1 MKPFAVNKNSWH
13 YKMNVE
19 MCKTND
25 TLKTSDYAVKYVQS
39 KDNLCSYWQLTLWSM
54 FKVLVVTTFVLGAI
68 GAILWVLY
76 MIGYGFIYHTAE
88 ALVTT
93 GVLTGFVA
101 FLIGIIMLGTWFD
114 KRKKIKLNKILHD
127 GETETSLA
135 KAKYSA
141 WKNGFCVPVEFK
153 E

>member
-39 KDNLCSYWQLTLWSM
+39 KDNLCSYWQLTLWSL
-54 FKVLVVTTFVLGAI
+54 FKVLVVITFVIAVVGAL
-68 GAILWVLY
+68 LWVLY
-76 MIGYGFIYHTAE
+76 MIGYGFLYHTPQALASTG
-88 ALVTT
+88 ALVIFFGSII
-93 GVLTGFVA
+93 GVSVGV
-101 FLIGIIMLGTWFD
+101 TWAQN
-114 KRKKIKLNKILHD
+114 RRTVKLNKILHN

-135 KAKYSA
+135 KAKYSS

>member
-1 MKPFAVNKNSWH
+1 MKLFSVNKNSWH
-13 YKMNVE
+13 YKLNLE
-19 MCKTND
+19 MCQTNG
-25 TLKTSDYAVKYVQS
+25 TLKSEGYAQRYVQS
-39 KDNLCSYWQLTLWSM
+39 KDNLCSYWQLTLYSI
-54 FKVLVVTTFVLGAI
+54 FKVLVVATFVLAVTGAL
-68 GAILWVLY
+68 LWVLY

-101 FLIGIIMLGTWFD
+101 FLIGIIMLGTWLD
-114 KRKKIKLNKILHD
+114 NRKKIKLNKILHD

-135 KAKYSA
+135 KAKYSS